1 MISPILQD
9 FFCFYYTLNL
19 ELCNGKYLTSF
30 RECGIIQLINTH
42 CFTQVYTEQDYRM
55 FCPLLTTLTS
65 QYRESV
71 RYNTLSQESIS
82 AVTGLR
88 AIFIIII
95 AIRRAVVG

>member
-1 MISPILQD
+1 MWYHTINKHTL
-9 FFCFYYTLNL
+9 FYS
-19 ELCNGKYLTSF
+19 GF
-30 RECGIIQLINTH
+30 
-42 CFTQVYTEQDYRM
+42 YTERDYRM
-55 FCPLLTTLTS
+55 FYPLLITPTS

-71 RYNTLSQESIS
+71 RYNTLSQDSLS

>member
-1 MISPILQD
+1 M
-9 FFCFYYTLNL
+9 FY
-19 ELCNGKYLTSF
+19 
-30 RECGIIQLINTH
+30 
-42 CFTQVYTEQDYRM
+42 
-55 FCPLLTTLTS
+55 PLLITLTS

-71 RYNTLSQESIS
+71 RYNTLSQDSLS

>member
-1 MISPILQD
+1 MTLQD
-9 FFCFYYTLNL
+9 FFSFYYTLNFRF
-19 ELCNGKYLTSF
+19 CKGKYLTSF
-30 RECGIIQLINTH
+30 RECGIIQLTNTH
-42 CFTQVYTEQDYRM
+42 CFTQVYTERDYRM
-55 FCPLLTTLTS
+55 FYPLLTTPTS

-71 RYNTLSQESIS
+71 RYNTLSQDSRS

>member
-1 MISPILQD
+1 
-9 FFCFYYTLNL
+9 
-19 ELCNGKYLTSF
+19 
-30 RECGIIQLINTH
+30 
-42 CFTQVYTEQDYRM
+42 M
-55 FCPLLTTLTS
+55 FCSLLTTLTS

-71 RYNTLSQESIS
+71 RYNTLSKDSIS